1 MVRRKLC
8 QLTLF
13 LILAH
18 FPLPAAAF
26 CFEEA
31 ALAQGVPAGLLWAI
45 AKVESAF
52 DPLAVQ
58 HNTNGS
64 VDFGV
69 MQINSR
75 WIGHWPE
82 VTEEALRDPCINV
95 QIGARVLADC
105 LNRYG
110 YTWEGIG
117 CYNAVSPDKRAS
129 YARRIIAVI
138 ESMEP

>member
-1 MVRRKLC
+1 MLRNLS
-8 QLTLF
+8 F
-13 LILAH
+13 LLLLLVL
-18 FPLPAAAF
+18 LPAPPQARAF

-64 VDFGV
+64 IDFGV

-75 WIGHWPE
+75 WIGYWPE

-117 CYNAVSPDKRAS
+117 CYNAVSPDKRAA